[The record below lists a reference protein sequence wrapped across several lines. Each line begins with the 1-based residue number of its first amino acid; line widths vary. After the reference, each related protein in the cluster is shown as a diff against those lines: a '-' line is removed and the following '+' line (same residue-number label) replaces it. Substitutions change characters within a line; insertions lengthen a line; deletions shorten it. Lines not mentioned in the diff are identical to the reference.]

1 FRPIISRINQF
12 IKYKGIVL
20 RECYRDFD
28 PLNSGKVNEN
38 QFFRNFPGP
47 ADINEAE
54 ICALAK
60 RYSVPNR
67 PGMVDYRRLEND
79 IIDLDQAEKVAKHGV
94 PIVEKN
100 PDTHIFDKTELET
113 PSVQQLLERIAFV
126 AYRQGIRFR
135 DFFRDFDPLRRNE
148 VTEHQFNLVLGRA
161 LERSVKLQPTDIQK
175 LANYFRSKKNKFM
188 ISYQGFCEE
197 VDLPLHEMDLC
208 KAPLVQPLVPNT
220 GATSRPLQALS
231 EDDEVKVSETI
242 KRLRTKVRSERI
254 PTYQYFQDFDAGTAL
269 TQVVTP
275 NQMARIFSFLK
286 LDVTWEECQRLSR
299 KFADAAT
306 DLVNYA
312 ALCQAIDPFCK
323 IAKRVKCYA
332 DADPQPQPPP
342 RIGEFPKP
350 RDRANWDALS
360 TPKALSVG
368 DNVPADVL
376 MSRIRHLVLVN
387 RIQLKKYFEDFDNL
401 RSGRVSRS
409 QFERALSVAG
419 ITRVGMHDLTP
430 AQVETLA
437 NAYAWTPD
445 PSRVNWRRF
454 VGDVDAVFTAPEIEQ
469 NPLCQVVPSAT
480 FVAPKPGTGDWDSA
494 TEEMKDRCGC
504 AMRHLRRNIT
514 ERRVDM
520 KPEFQAF
527 DKINRGHVKVHNF
540 KQIISSLRFHLPDDP
555 NDVRWKDFCDEIELI
570 FSTPLLEK
578 DPLKQ
583 PDVYQ
588 SESAVSRNHLPT
600 EVAEAADRAIKK
612 IGNRVGLTSSALCMQ
627 LEL

>member
-1 FRPIISRINQF
+1 MI
-12 IKYKGIVL
+12 
-20 RECYRDFD
+20 
-28 PLNSGKVNEN
+28 
-38 QFFRNFPGP
+38 
-47 ADINEAE
+47 
-54 ICALAK
+54 
-60 RYSVPNR
+60 
-67 PGMVDYRRLEND
+67 
-79 IIDLDQAEKVAKHGV
+79 
-94 PIVEKN
+94 
-100 PDTHIFDKTELET
+100 HIFGRKT
-113 PSVQQLLERIAFV
+113 S
-126 AYRQGIRFR
+126 
-135 DFFRDFDPLRRNE
+135 
-148 VTEHQFNLVLGRA
+148 
-161 LERSVKLQPTDIQK
+161 
-175 LANYFRSKKNKFM
+175 SKKENEGKIEAFNPTKWNLRVRFANISSKFSRFLQKFC
-188 ISYQGFCEE
+188 IS
-197 VDLPLHEMDLC
+197 
-208 KAPLVQPLVPNT
+208 T
-220 GATSRPLQALS
+220 LQ
-231 EDDEVKVSETI
+231 
-242 KRLRTKVRSERI
+242 
-254 PTYQYFQDFDAGTAL
+254 GTAL

-540 KQIISSLRFHLPDDP
+540 KQIISSLRFHLPDDQLDAVIAKYADDYGFNYRRFLNDIDPPAEESLHYEYPKRIKRLREAFNEQQKPHESEPVVRDVVGVMDYIKREVFHQRIRLSEWFRDYDPLRHGKISRQQFRRAMNLLPIPLKETEFNCIEHYYKADDP

-612 IGNRVGLTSSALCMQ
+612 IGNRARSKRTQLTQWFNDYDKTHRMTLSQNQFRRVLHNLGLAEDISKHEWDALYARYRHPVGLIDDVDYLAFADDVFRLAGMAYRVP
-627 LEL
+627 